1 MTNHTPKPQWIA
13 EWPIVDGNRCGHPFV
28 SERGERFIATMDF
41 DSPEAFDCA
50 HLIAAA
56 PDMLAILEELLP
68 ELQCRCH
75 LAFTSRGKH
84 DPKTLC
90 HHADA
95 VKSAIAKARG
105 QG

>member
-1 MTNHTPKPQWIA
+1 MTKHTPGPWFCENGDDEWQVWHDEGIA
-13 EWPIVDGNRCGHPFV
+13 C
-28 SERGERFIATMDF
+28 IATVHRGCEPDGTG
-41 DSPEAFDCA
+41 ETNA

-56 PDMLAILEELLP
+56 PDLLAALEELLP

>member
-1 MTNHTPKPQWIA
+1 MSHTPGPWTILA
-13 EWPIVDGNRCGHPFV
+13 E
-28 SERGERFIATMDF
+28 
-41 DSPEAFDCA
+41 DCRVYAEDDYPVALASSHRESKQRLANA

-56 PDMLAILEELLP
+56 PDLLAMLEELLP

>member
-50 HLIAAA
+50 RLIAAA
-56 PDMLAILEELLP
+56 PDLLAACEACEQSISANLNP
-68 ELQCRCH
+68 
-75 LAFTSRGKH
+75 
-84 DPKTLC
+84 
-90 HHADA
+90 HHTAA
-95 VKSAIAKARG
+95 VVARAAIAKARG
-105 QG
+105 RE